1 MICKY
6 SNMSKDKSQKH
17 LPLVVLFLCSLFSCV
32 ENVEYSSII
41 GTPITKSASESIFI
55 INDAENTSLLIRN
68 SNITH
73 IEPKT
78 IEYGDTIV
86 LEELKKEV
94 DTIVFD
100 GGISF
105 NGFWLYEGLMFA
117 PFGRVIKALD
127 LCDSMWNKI
136 LHPISFDAEVND
148 WKRQENVR
156 P

>member
-1 MICKY
+1 
-6 SNMSKDKSQKH
+6 MSKLLT
-17 LPLVVLFLCSLFSCV
+17 LPL
-32 ENVEYSSII
+32 II
-41 GTPITKSASESIFI
+41 LSACTIECEPQVKSKSANETISIV
-55 INDAENTSLLIRN
+55 NNAENTSLYIN
-68 SNITH
+68 SSNIVE
-73 IEPKT
+73 IEPTT

-105 NGFWLYEGLMFA
+105 NGFWLYKGLMYA

-127 LCDSMWNKI
+127 LCDSTWNKI

-148 WKRQENVR
+148 WKR
-156 P
+156 